1 MTKKNEPGYGCI
13 YRIKNLINGKVYI
26 GQTSKKY
33 VTARW
38 GGHKCKARSGTNGY
52 LYNAMRKYGE
62 ENFEFKVLIHN
73 IPIGKLN
80 FYEMLWI
87 KKFNSKNP
95 NGYNL
100 TDGGEGT
107 KGFMPWNKGK
117 PRSKETIEKIKSH
130 YTEEVRE
137 EFRKRNSGKN
147 HPNYGKKFPRT
158 QEEIESRYKKENNPF
173 YGKHHNKETI
183 IKQSNAKQ
191 HLKKSVAMCDID
203 TEEII
208 QIFSSY
214 GEAGRYL
221 RNNTEYIK
229 ADDSAISKC
238 ARGIY
243 GHVYGY
249 KWKQIEGVTTNC
261 RDEID
266 TSRSA

>member
-1 MTKKNEPGYGCI
+1 MIIKNEPGFGSI
-13 YRIKNLINGKVYI
+13 YRIKNLINGKLYI
-26 GQTSKKY
+26 GQTAKLYLSE
-33 VTARW
+33 RW
-38 GGHKCKARSGTNGY
+38 DGHKFKARNGESSY
-52 LYNAMRKYGE
+52 LYNSMRKYGE

-73 IPIGKLN
+73 IPVEKLD

-87 KKFNSKNP
+87 SKLNTKNP
-95 NGYNL
+95 NGYNM
-100 TDGGEGT
+100 TFGGEGT
-107 KGFMPWNKGK
+107 RGLIPWNKGK
-117 PRSKETIEKIKSH
+117 PRSQETIEKIKAH
-130 YTEEVRE
+130 YTPEVRE
-137 EFRKRNSGKN
+137 EFRKRNSGEN
-147 HPNYGKKFPRT
+147 HPNYGRKFPKT
-158 QEEIESRYKKENNPF
+158 QEYIDAFYKGENNSF
-173 YGKHHNKETI
+173 YGKHHTEETI
-183 IKQSNAKQ
+183 QKQSKAKQ
-191 HLKKSVAMCDID
+191 HLKKSVAMCDIN

-208 QIFSSY
+208 KIFDSY

-221 RNNTEYIK
+221 RKNTEYTK